1 MGGRN
6 RGVGY
11 VASTALYGVLALLF
25 LGVLITSLFK
35 NAIFMSTRSGLDWHY
50 TGNYLGLA
58 AGALSYILITVVLRK
73 LRGGHNLDWFMKF
86 THELTHTLAV
96 VTLFGKISEFVVRG
110 YECYVRYRVN
120 RWDIGELSISLAPY
134 CIPIYT
140 FMLFPFRLAGDADY
154 MILFDA
160 LIGLSYAFH
169 VHTFIKQTRLSQS
182 DIEHCGIA
190 RSVVYIS
197 FVHFAVLAL
206 ILAIP
211 KGGVLKAIGR
221 VFYYYPIDI
230 ITNPVGWAQEILQ
243 YF

>member
-11 VASTALYGVLALLF
+11 VASTALYSVLALLF

-96 VTLFGKISEFVVRG
+96 VALFGKISEFVVRG

-120 RWDIGELSISLAPY
+120 RCGIGELSISLAPY

-211 KGGVLKAIGR
+211 KGGVLKAVGR

>member
-35 NAIFMSTRSGLDWHY
+35 NAIFMSSRSGLDWHY

-96 VTLFGKISEFVVRG
+96 VALFGKISEFVVRG

-120 RWDIGELSISLAPY
+120 RWGIGELSISLAPY

-140 FMLFPFRLAGDADY
+140 FMLFPFRLARDADY

-169 VHTFIKQTRLSQS
+169 VHTFIKQMRLSQS

-190 RSVVYIS
+190 RSMVYIS

-211 KGGVLKAIGR
+211 KGGVLKAVGR

-230 ITNPVGWAQEILQ
+230 ITNPVGWAQEIAQ

>member
-35 NAIFMSTRSGLDWHY
+35 NTIFMSTRSGLDWHY

-73 LRGGHNLDWFMKF
+73 LRGGQNLDWFMKF

-96 VTLFGKISEFVVRG
+96 VALFGKISEFVVRG

-120 RWDIGELSISLAPY
+120 RWGIGELSISLAPY

-169 VHTFIKQTRLSQS
+169 VHTFIKQTHTYQS
-182 DIEHCGIA
+182 DITSSGIA

-211 KGGVLKAIGR
+211 KGGVLKAVGR

-230 ITNPVGWAQEILQ
+230 ITDPIGWAQEILQ